1 VRHIA
6 TKEDGL
12 HVHQTIDAKN
22 VTKKWTTGFQL
33 GPITFHA
40 SPGETVAVFGR
51 NGAGK
56 STLFQLLSGSL
67 DRSEG
72 DLKIF
77 GAKMS
82 PDAVDV
88 RRRIGYLPQE
98 SLLPNWTTP
107 SEILHYSARLLNL
120 NSPDTKVEEQLRQWD
135 AVEWRYRPLCKAS
148 HGMQRRIGLAV
159 SMIHDPDLLI
169 LDEPFN
175 ALDII
180 NARHLELA
188 IKSRSERGKTTL
200 VSIHSPLIAAALCPR
215 AVILES
221 GKLEELTAWTDQNLT
236 GRVKLLDE
244 RFFGVR

>member
-1 VRHIA
+1 MH
-6 TKEDGL
+6 E
-12 HVHQTIDAKN
+12 HQTIDAKN
-22 VTKKWTTGFQL
+22 LTKKWATGFQL
-33 GPITFHA
+33 GPITFTA
-40 SPGETVAVFGR
+40 NPGETVAVFGR

-67 DRSEG
+67 DRSDG

-82 PDAVDV
+82 PDAVDI

-107 SEILHYSARLLNL
+107 AEILHYSARLLDL
-120 NSPDTKVEEQLRQWD
+120 ASPERKVEDQLRQWD
-135 AVEWRYRPLCKAS
+135 AIAWKDRPLCKAS

-180 NARHLELA
+180 NARHLEMA
-188 IKSRSERGKTTL
+188 IKNRSERGKTTL

-221 GKLEELTAWTDQNLT
+221 GKLEELVTWTNHSLT
-236 GRVKLLDE
+236 DRVALLDQC
-244 RFFGVR
+244 FFGAR

>member
-1 VRHIA
+1 
-6 TKEDGL
+6 
-12 HVHQTIDAKN
+12 
-22 VTKKWTTGFQL
+22 
-33 GPITFHA
+33 
-40 SPGETVAVFGR
+40 
-51 NGAGK
+51 
-56 STLFQLLSGSL
+56 
-67 DRSEG
+67 
-72 DLKIF
+72 
-77 GAKMS
+77 
-82 PDAVDV
+82 
-88 RRRIGYLPQE
+88 
-98 SLLPNWTTP
+98 
-107 SEILHYSARLLNL
+107 
-120 NSPDTKVEEQLRQWD
+120 VEEQLRQWD
-135 AVEWRYRPLCKAS
+135 AVHWRNRPLCKTS

-236 GRVKLLDE
+236 DRVKLLDE

>member
-1 VRHIA
+1 
-6 TKEDGL
+6 L
-12 HVHQTIDAKN
+12 HAHQTIESKN
-22 VTKKWTTGFQL
+22 LTKKWTTGFQL
-33 GPITFHA
+33 GPINFSA
-40 SPGETVAVFGR
+40 DPGETIAVFGR

-56 STLFQLLSGSL
+56 STFFQLLSGSL

-82 PDAVDV
+82 PDAVDI
-88 RRRIGYLPQE
+88 RRRIGYFPQE
-98 SLLPNWTTP
+98 SLLPHWTTP
-107 SEILHYSARLLNL
+107 AEILHYTARLFNL
-120 NSPDTKVEEQLRQWD
+120 PSPEAKVEEQLKQWD
-135 AVEWRYRPLCKAS
+135 ALGWKDRPLCKAS

-215 AVILES
+215 AVILEA
-221 GKLEELTAWTDQNLT
+221 GKLDELTGWPNHNLT
-236 GRVKLLDE
+236 DRVKLLDQ
-244 RFFGVR
+244 RFFGAH